1 MDSPGDGQ
9 GRDSTVMNVI
19 QEIKQRADLVSLVS
33 EYVRLEKAG
42 RYFKGLCPFHTE
54 KVPSFFVFPER
65 QSWRCFGCGASGD
78 IFSFVMRKE
87 GIDFK
92 AALELLAQR
101 VGIQLPRKKAA
112 RESWERL
119 YEINEAA
126 AQYYHRLLL
135 TSPAGE
141 PAREYLRRRGVGKEA
156 IKAFQLGYSPDAW
169 EGVKL
174 YLGGR
179 GYASDELLCAGL
191 LVEKEGRVFDRFRGK
206 LMFPIR
212 DEKGRVIGFGA
223 RTLKD
228 EELPKYV
235 NSPQTPIFDKGSVL
249 YGIDRAIDAI
259 RAQKK
264 AVIVEGYMDVIAAHE
279 HGMRWVVGSMGT
291 SLTQRQLLGLKN
303 LASSLYLALDP
314 DVAGD
319 IATLRSIE
327 LCRQVFSR
335 EVCSLPNLL
344 GTTSRVEVE
353 IKIVSLPRGKDPD
366 KLIREN
372 PDEFARLLKA
382 ALPLIE
388 HAFKVAGDKF
398 DLSSP
403 RGKSQAAESLLPLI
417 AELGE
422 VEQELYLSR
431 LSKLLGLS
439 ERTLLGLARRLK
451 STAAEQAPRGGEV
464 PTRTVSLGDTLEEYF
479 LYLLLRYPELRERV
493 KELPPEEFE
502 RSENRE
508 VFSAWKRNPEL
519 EAIRESLPPE
529 LQEHLDGLLN
539 RNAPELQGEELE
551 KAFSSCLRRLEE
563 RKLRARLIFEAEAAL
578 EGGEDPRR
586 SAEKIASLQRR
597 LAALGSG
604 G

>member
-1 MDSPGDGQ
+1 M
-9 GRDSTVMNVI
+9 MNVV
-19 QEIKQRADLVSLVS
+19 QEIKQRADLVSMVS

-78 IFSFVMRKE
+78 IFSFIMRKE

-101 VGIQLPRKKAA
+101 VGVLLPRQRVAGE
-112 RESWERL
+112 RWERL

-156 IKAFQLGYSPDAW
+156 IEAFQLGYSLDAW

-179 GYASDELLCAGL
+179 GYTADELLSAGL
-191 LVEKEGRVFDRFRGK
+191 LVEKEGRAFDRFRGK

-212 DEKGRVIGFGA
+212 NAKGRVIGFGA
-223 RTLKD
+223 RTL
-228 EELPKYV
+228 EEGALPKYI

-249 YGIDRAIDAI
+249 YGIDRAIDNI
-259 RAQKK
+259 RSQKRV
-264 AVIVEGYMDVIAAHE
+264 VIVEGYMDVIAAHE
-279 HGMRWVVGSMGT
+279 HGFREVVGSMGT

-303 LASSLYLALDP
+303 LTSSLYLALDP

-327 LCRQVFSR
+327 LCRQTFSR
-335 EVCSLPNLL
+335 EVRSLPNLL

-353 IKIVSLPRGKDPD
+353 IKIVPLPRGKDPD
-366 KLIREN
+366 KLIRED
-372 PDEFARLLKA
+372 PDEFARLIEA

-388 HAFKVAGDKF
+388 HAFAIAKGKF
-398 DLSSP
+398 DLASP
-403 RGKSQAAESLLPLI
+403 RGKSQAAENLLPLI
-417 AELGE
+417 AELSE
-422 VEQELYLSR
+422 VEQEFYLSR
-431 LSKLLGLS
+431 LSQLLGLS
-439 ERTLLGLARRLK
+439 ERTLLGLARRLR
-451 STAAEQAPRGGEV
+451 STATEQTPRGGER
-464 PTRTVSLGDTLEEYF
+464 PTRTVTLGDTLEEYC

-493 KELPPEEFE
+493 EELPPEEFE

-508 VFSAWKRNPEL
+508 IFAAWKRNPQP

-529 LQEHLDGLLN
+529 LQEHLDRLLSKT
-539 RNAPELQGEELE
+539 APELQGKELE
-551 KAFSSCLRRLEE
+551 RALSSCLRRLEE

-578 EGGEDPRR
+578 ESGEDPRR
-586 SAEKIASLQRR
+586 TAERIASLQRR

>member
-1 MDSPGDGQ
+1 VTS
-9 GRDSTVMNVI
+9 VV
-19 QEIKQRADLVSLVS
+19 QEIKQRTDLVSLVS

-42 RYFKGLCPFHTE
+42 RYLKGLCPFHTE

-78 IFSFVMRKE
+78 IFSFLMRKE

-92 AALELLAQR
+92 EALQRLAQR
-101 VGIQLPRKKAA
+101 AGVTLPSQRVAEG
-112 RESWERL
+112 RWERL

-141 PAREYLRRRGVGKEA
+141 PAREYLRGRGVGKEA
-156 IKAFQLGYSPDAW
+156 IKEFQLGYSLDAW

-174 YLGGR
+174 YLASK
-179 GYASDELLCAGL
+179 GYSADELLSAGL
-191 LVEKEGRVFDRFRGK
+191 LVEKEGRTFDRFRAK

-212 DEKGRVIGFGA
+212 DVKGRVIGFGA

-228 EELPKYV
+228 EALPKYV

-259 RAQKK
+259 RSRKRV
-264 AVIVEGYMDVIAAHE
+264 VIVEGYMDVIAAHE

-314 DVAGD
+314 DAAGD

-327 LCRQVFSR
+327 ICRQTFGR
-335 EVCSLPNLL
+335 EVRSLPNLL
-344 GTTSRVEVE
+344 GTTSRMEVE
-353 IKIVSLPRGKDPD
+353 IRIVSLPQGKDPD

-372 PDEFARLLKA
+372 PDEFARLLEA
-382 ALPLIE
+382 ASPLIE

-422 VEQELYLSR
+422 VEQEFYLSR

-439 ERTLLGLARRLK
+439 ERTLLGFARRLK
-451 STAAEQAPRGGEV
+451 STATEQTPRGGERS
-464 PTRTVSLGDTLEEYF
+464 TSTVTLGDTLEEYC

-508 VFSAWKRNPEL
+508 IFAAWKRNPKL
-519 EAIRESLPPE
+519 GAIRESLSLE
-529 LQEHLDGLLN
+529 LQEHLDRLLGK
-539 RNAPELQGEELE
+539 ATPELGGEELE
-551 KAFSSCLRRLEE
+551 QALSSCLRRLEE

-578 EGGEDPRR
+578 ESGEDPLR

>member
-1 MDSPGDGQ
+1 M
-9 GRDSTVMNVI
+9 MNVV
-19 QEIKQRADLVSLVS
+19 QEIKQKADLVSMVS

-42 RYFKGLCPFHTE
+42 RYFKGLCPFHAE

-78 IFSFVMRKE
+78 IFSFIMRKE

-101 VGIQLPRKKAA
+101 VGVLLPRQKVAGG
-112 RESWERL
+112 RWERL

-135 TSPAGE
+135 ASPAGE

-156 IKAFQLGYSPDAW
+156 IEAFQLGCSPDAW

-174 YLGGR
+174 YLGGK
-179 GYASDELLCAGL
+179 GYTPDELLSAGL
-191 LVEKEGRVFDRFRGK
+191 LVEKEGRAFDRFRGK

-212 DEKGRVIGFGA
+212 NVKGRVIGFGA
-223 RTLKD
+223 RTL
-228 EELPKYV
+228 EEGALPKYI

-259 RAQKK
+259 RGQKRV
-264 AVIVEGYMDVIAAHE
+264 VIVEGYMDVIAAHE

-291 SLTQRQLLGLKN
+291 SLTQRQLLGLRN
-303 LASSLYLALDP
+303 LAGSLYLALDP

-327 LCRQVFSR
+327 LCRQTFSR
-335 EVCSLPNLL
+335 EVRSLPNLL
-344 GTTSRVEVE
+344 GTTSQVEVE
-353 IKIVSLPRGKDPD
+353 IRIVPLPRGKDPD

-372 PDEFARLLKA
+372 PDEFARLIEA

-388 HAFKVAGDKF
+388 HAFAIAKDKF
-398 DLSSP
+398 DLASP
-403 RGKSQAAESLLPLI
+403 RGKSQAAENLLPLI
-417 AELGE
+417 AELSE
-422 VEQELYLSR
+422 VEQEFYLSQ
-431 LSKLLGLS
+431 LSQLLGLS

-451 STAAEQAPRGGEV
+451 STAREQTPRGGERA
-464 PTRTVSLGDTLEEYF
+464 TRTVTLGDTLEEYC
-479 LYLLLRYPELRERV
+479 LYLLLHYPELRERV

-508 VFSAWKRNPEL
+508 IFAAWKRNPQP

-529 LQEHLDGLLN
+529 LQEHLDRLLSKT
-539 RNAPELQGEELE
+539 APELQGRELE
-551 KAFSSCLRRLEE
+551 RALSSCLRRLEE

-578 EGGEDPRR
+578 ESGEDPRR
-586 SAEKIASLQRR
+586 SAERIASLQRR

-604 G
+604 VNGVVGD